1 MKKKSQ
7 VGFEPLT
14 TESNF
19 TTETKLSSK
28 SKNGFKIEIDQEPLK
43 YLKIKKVKKK
53 KSQVGFEPSITES
66 NCP

>member
-1 MKKKSQ
+1 M
-7 VGFEPLT
+7 GFEPLT

-43 YLKIKKVKKK
+43 YLKNK
-53 KSQVGFEPSITES
+53 KSEKKNPRWDS
-66 NCP
+66 NPR